1 VVSTSSIDQVLSD
14 VRSCT
19 RCEGSLPE
27 APRPI
32 LQLGRNA
39 RLLIVG
45 QAPGRRAHEAGKPF
59 ADPSGDRLRTWLG
72 VSEEAFYDEERV
84 AIFGMGLCFPGTGT
98 SGDLPPRPECAP
110 TWHERLIGS
119 LPEVR
124 MTLLVGQYAHRRYL
138 GDALS
143 VTEAVASWRDQWPTI
158 VPLPHPS
165 WRNNGWLRRNPWFD
179 DELIPEVR
187 AAVSGILGT

>member
-19 RCEGSLPE
+19 RCEGSLPQ

-32 LQLGRNA
+32 LQLGRTA
-39 RLLIVG
+39 RLLIVA

-59 ADPSGDRLRTWLG
+59 ADPSGDRLRNWLG
-72 VSEEAFYDEERV
+72 VDEEVFYDEERV

-110 TWHERLIGS
+110 TWHEQLIRS
-119 LPEVR
+119 LPDVR
-124 MTLLVGQYAHRRYL
+124 MTLLVGQYAHRCYL
-138 GDALS
+138 GGVLS
-143 VTEAVASWRDQWPTI
+143 VSEAVASWRDRWPAI

-179 DELIPEVR
+179 DELIPELR